1 MHKKYLG
8 VLLLLCGIL
17 IMTGCGSSFPEMTQ
31 EEYDQTV
38 EYAAG
43 LLMRYSNN
51 GQERLIY
58 VDAKELEKQRQK
70 EAKEAAGEE
79 EKEQPKPAPVQPV
92 QPQLPVTS
100 ETETEDSAAEEA
112 SLDEQAGAQ
121 ESQSA
126 AEAPAEEKTQDQESA
141 SPVSD
146 PNAIVLSSDQSK
158 EITPDIFLSYQG
170 YMVTSTY
177 PESSKSYVVTA
188 DKGKKLLVLRLDLY
202 NASSSSQSVNM
213 IPLNLMFQII
223 LNGNNLGYS
232 SVTFLPND
240 LSSYSGNID
249 SKAHESV
256 VVLTQI
262 DESKAS
268 KIESLGMIVSIK
280 GNEQTVEL
288 K

>member
-70 EAKEAAGEE
+70 EAKEAAGGE

-100 ETETEDSAAEEA
+100 EPETDDTAAEEA

-126 AEAPAEEKTQDQESA
+126 AEAPAEEETQDQESA

>member
-1 MHKKYLG
+1 MYKKYCG

-17 IMTGCGSSFPEMTQ
+17 FMTGCGSTFPELTE

-58 VDAKELEKQRQK
+58 VDAKELKKQRVK
-70 EAKEAAGEE
+70 EAKEA
-79 EKEQPKPAPVQPV
+79 EKKQPTPTVVQPAE
-92 QPQLPVTS
+92 PQLPVATQ
-100 ETETEDSAAEEA
+100 TEEDVALAEA
-112 SLDEQAGAQ
+112 STLDEQTEA
-121 ESQSA
+121 EETQSA
-126 AEAPAEEKTQDQESA
+126 SEASTESDVQEQETASA
-141 SPVSD
+141 VSD
-146 PNAIVLSSDQSK
+146 PNAVVLSSDQSK
-158 EITPDIFLSYQG
+158 EIIPDIFLSYQG